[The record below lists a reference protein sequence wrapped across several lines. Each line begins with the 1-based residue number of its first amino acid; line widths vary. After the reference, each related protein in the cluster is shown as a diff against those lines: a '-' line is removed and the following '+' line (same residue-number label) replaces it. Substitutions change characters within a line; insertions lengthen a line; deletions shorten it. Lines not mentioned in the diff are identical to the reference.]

1 MSRPQTRGGRGR
13 REAEGEG
20 RMKSESAAVNGINIF
35 YERHGHGTPL
45 LLLHGFTGYG
55 RDWRHVFPDPIE
67 GYTTIQ
73 PDLRGHGQT
82 LNPDGEFTFRQV
94 ALDTFALLDHL
105 GIGKVKAIGMSLG
118 ANTLLHMA
126 TRQPDRIEAMVLVS
140 TTPYF
145 PAEARAIME
154 QFSFDALPD
163 AERAI
168 QRERHS
174 GGEAQIDAL
183 FAIARGFKDSYT
195 DMNFTPPLLSTIQAR
210 TLIVHGDR
218 DPLYPV
224 ELALQMYRAIPSA
237 QLWVVAGGGHGPIFG
252 AQAPAF
258 RNTALEFLKG

>member
-1 MSRPQTRGGRGR
+1 MN
-13 REAEGEG
+13 
-20 RMKSESAAVNGINIF
+20 SESAAINGINIF
-35 YERHGHGTPL
+35 FERHGDGAPL

-55 RDWRHVFPDPIE
+55 RDWRHVFPDPIA

-82 LNPDGEFTFRQV
+82 LNPGGDFTFRQV
-94 ALDTFALLDHL
+94 ALDTLALLDHL
-105 GIGKVKAIGMSLG
+105 GVSRVKAIGMSLG

-126 TRQPDRIEAMVLVS
+126 TQQPERMEAMVLVS

-145 PAEARAIME
+145 PAEARAIMG
-154 QFSFDALPD
+154 QFSFDAMPET
-163 AERAI
+163 ERAI

-174 GGEAQIDAL
+174 GGDAQIQSL

-195 DMNFTPPLLSTIQAR
+195 DMNFTPPYLATIRAR

-224 ELALQMYRAIPSA
+224 ELALQMYRAIPNS
-237 QLWVVAGGGHGPIFG
+237 QLWVVPGGGHGPIFG
-252 AQAPAF
+252 AEAPAF
-258 RNTALEFLKG
+258 RATALAFLRS

>member
-1 MSRPQTRGGRGR
+1 MQ
-13 REAEGEG
+13 
-20 RMKSESAAVNGINIF
+20 SELAAINGIDIF
-35 YERHGHGTPL
+35 YERGGEGMPL

-55 RDWRHVFPDPIE
+55 RDWRHVFPDPID

-82 LNPDGEFTFRQV
+82 LNPSGDFTFRQV

-105 GIGKVKAIGMSLG
+105 GFGTIKAIGMSLG

-126 TRQPDRIEAMVLVS
+126 TQQPERVEAMVLVS

-145 PAEARAIME
+145 PPEARAIMG
-154 QFSFDALPD
+154 QFSFDAIPE

-168 QRERHS
+168 QRERHA
-174 GGEAQIDAL
+174 GGEAQIQSL

-195 DMNFTPPLLSTIQAR
+195 DMNFTPPYLSTIRAR

-224 ELALQMYRAIPSA
+224 ELALQMYRAIPAA
-237 QLWVVAGGGHGPIFG
+237 QLWVVPGGGHGPIFG
-252 AQAPAF
+252 EHAAAF
-258 RNTALEFLKG
+258 RETTVAFLRGSS

>member
-1 MSRPQTRGGRGR
+1 MG
-13 REAEGEG
+13 
-20 RMKSESAAVNGINIF
+20 SAAINGINIF
-35 YERHGHGTPL
+35 YERHGDGTPL

-55 RDWRHVFPDPIE
+55 RDWRYVFPDPID
-67 GYTTIQ
+67 GYTTIT

-82 LNPDGEFTFRQV
+82 LNPSGNFTFRQV

-105 GIGKVKAIGMSLG
+105 GVGKVKAIGMSLG

-126 TRQPDRIEAMVLVS
+126 TQQPERVEAMVLVS

-145 PAEARAIME
+145 PPEARAIMG
-154 QFSFDALPD
+154 QFSFEALPE

-168 QRERHS
+168 QRERHT
-174 GGEAQIDAL
+174 GGEEQIQSL

-195 DMNFTPPLLSTIQAR
+195 DMNFTPPHLATIRAR

-224 ELALQMYRAIPSA
+224 ELALQIYRAIPSA
-237 QLWVVAGGGHGPIFG
+237 QLWVVPNAGHGPVFG
-252 AQAPAF
+252 QFAAAF
-258 RNTALEFLKG
+258 RDMTISFLSGSL

>member
-1 MSRPQTRGGRGR
+1 M
-13 REAEGEG
+13 
-20 RMKSESAAVNGINIF
+20 ESASAAINGINVF
-35 YERHGHGTPL
+35 YERHGDGTPL

-55 RDWRHVFPDPIE
+55 RDWRHVFPDPID

-82 LNPDGEFTFRQV
+82 LNPGGDFTFRQV
-94 ALDTFALLDHL
+94 ALDTLALLDHL
-105 GIGKVKAIGMSLG
+105 GVSRVKAIGMSLG

-126 TRQPDRIEAMVLVS
+126 TQQPERMEAMVLVS

-145 PAEARAIME
+145 PAEARAIMG
-154 QFSFDALPD
+154 QFSFDAMPET
-163 AERAI
+163 ERAI

-174 GGEAQIDAL
+174 GGDAQIQSL

-195 DMNFTPPLLSTIQAR
+195 DMNFTPPYLATIRAR

-224 ELALQMYRAIPSA
+224 ELALQMYRAIPNS
-237 QLWVVAGGGHGPIFG
+237 QLWVVPGGGHGPIFG
-252 AQAPAF
+252 AEAPAF
-258 RNTALEFLKG
+258 RARALEFLKAP

>member
-1 MSRPQTRGGRGR
+1 
-13 REAEGEG
+13 
-20 RMKSESAAVNGINIF
+20 MKSESAAINGINIF
-35 YERHGHGTPL
+35 FERHGDGAPL

-82 LNPDGEFTFRQV
+82 LNPGGDFSFRQV
-94 ALDTFALLDHL
+94 ALDIFALLDHL
-105 GIGKVKAIGMSLG
+105 GIDKVKAIGMSLG

-126 TRQPDRIEAMVLVS
+126 TQQSDRVEAMVLVS

-145 PAEARAIME
+145 PAEARAIMG
-154 QFSFDALPD
+154 QFSFEAIPE

-168 QRERHS
+168 QRERHR
-174 GGEAQIDAL
+174 GGDAQIQSL

-195 DMNFTPPLLSTIQAR
+195 DMNFTPPLLATIRAR

-237 QLWVVAGGGHGPIFG
+237 QLWVVPNGGHGPIFG
-252 AQAPAF
+252 ENAAAF
-258 RNTALEFLKG
+258 RAAAFAFLKDST

>member
-1 MSRPQTRGGRGR
+1 MT
-13 REAEGEG
+13 
-20 RMKSESAAVNGINIF
+20 SETAAINGINIF
-35 YERHGHGTPL
+35 YEQHGAGAPL

-55 RDWRHVFPDPIE
+55 RDWRHVFPEPID

-94 ALDTFALLDHL
+94 ALDTFALLDRL
-105 GIGKVKAIGMSLG
+105 GVGNVKAIGMSLG

-126 TRQPDRIEAMVLVS
+126 TQQPDRVDAMVLVS

-145 PAEARAIME
+145 PAEARTIMG
-154 QFSFDALPD
+154 QFSFDALPEG
-163 AERAI
+163 ERAI
-168 QRERHS
+168 QRERHRD
-174 GGEAQIDAL
+174 GDEQIQSL

-195 DMNFTPPLLSTIQAR
+195 DMNFTPPLLSTIRAR

-224 ELALQMYRAIPSA
+224 ELALQMYRAIPDS
-237 QLWVVAGGGHGPIFG
+237 QLWVVPAGGHGPIFG
-252 AQAPAF
+252 GQAPAF
-258 RNTALEFLKG
+258 RVKALEFLNG

>member
-1 MSRPQTRGGRGR
+1 MQ
-13 REAEGEG
+13 
-20 RMKSESAAVNGINIF
+20 SELAAINGIDIF
-35 YERHGHGTPL
+35 YERGGEGMPL

-55 RDWRHVFPDPIE
+55 RDWRHVFPDPID

-82 LNPDGEFTFRQV
+82 LNPSGDFTFRQV

-105 GIGKVKAIGMSLG
+105 GFGTVKAIGMSLG

-126 TRQPDRIEAMVLVS
+126 TQQPERVEAMVLVS

-145 PAEARAIME
+145 PPEARAIMG
-154 QFSFDALPD
+154 QFSFDAVPE

-174 GGEAQIDAL
+174 GGEAQIQSL
-183 FAIARGFKDSYT
+183 FAIARGFQDSYT
-195 DMNFTPPLLSTIQAR
+195 DMNFTPPYLSTIRAR

-224 ELALQMYRAIPSA
+224 ELALEMYRAIPAA
-237 QLWVVAGGGHGPIFG
+237 QLWVVPGGGHGPIFG
-252 AQAPAF
+252 EHAAAF
-258 RNTALEFLKG
+258 RETTVAFLRGSS